1 MIIAALIFLGL
12 LGSTAL
18 AGGNDSKKESKKKKK
33 KRSDDLEGLMSGNTY
48 SWMKHWENP
57 DTGDYIKHWIDIDI
71 K

>member
-18 AGGNDSKKESKKKKK
+18 AGGSDSKKESKKKGK
-33 KRSDDLEGLMSGNTY
+33 KRLGELEGLMSGNTY